1 MKTGIKNKQNSWA
14 FLKNCMPRAQRCRS
28 VCHLFGNPGDLESVS
43 SKNQESLR
51 WRQNQ
56 SGRLWLRTG
65 ILVGLVVTERSE
77 IYSLDCNNIRTL
89 IQHKAYIYIYMY
101 YMPYVR
107 YMYIWWYKSL
117 HALTTSFPWLSW
129 SIQKINW
136 TGAIRDTLQWI
147 NISHLKVAKRSRW
160 FFSSGFGCFCT
171 NPRPPKVGSLDSWW
185 SDSSVNLTCENPWD
199 FWRFLHTES
208 QKTSNFWYICNHLR
222 TSSEKS
228 RNDRK
233 KAGTLQMVP

>member
-1 MKTGIKNKQNSWA
+1 MKKGIKNKQNSWA

-28 VCHLFGNPGDLESVS
+28 VCHLFGNPEDLESVS

-89 IQHKAYIYIYMY
+89 IQHKAYIYIYVLY
-101 YMPYVR
+101 AICTIYV
-107 YMYIWWYKSL
+107 YIWWYKSL

-136 TGAIRDTLQWI
+136 TGAIRDTLQW
-147 NISHLKVAKRSRW
+147 
-160 FFSSGFGCFCT
+160 
-171 NPRPPKVGSLDSWW
+171 
-185 SDSSVNLTCENPWD
+185 
-199 FWRFLHTES
+199 
-208 QKTSNFWYICNHLR
+208 
-222 TSSEKS
+222 TSSEK
-228 RNDRK
+228 
-233 KAGTLQMVP
+233 VPMIFLFRFWMFLHQSQAAKSWFPRLLVVR

>member
-89 IQHKAYIYIYMY
+89 IQHKAYIYIYICIICHMY
-101 YMPYVR
+101 DICIYGGISLCTHWQLHFPGLAEVFKKSIELVR
-107 YMYIWWYKSL
+107 YVIPCSE
-117 HALTTSFPWLSW
+117 LTSP
-129 SIQKINW
+129 
-136 TGAIRDTLQWI
+136 
-147 NISHLKVAKRSRW
+147 ISR
-160 FFSSGFGCFCT
+160 
-171 NPRPPKVGSLDSWW
+171 
-185 SDSSVNLTCENPWD
+185 
-199 FWRFLHTES
+199 
-208 QKTSNFWYICNHLR
+208 
-222 TSSEKS
+222 
-228 RNDRK
+228 
-233 KAGTLQMVP
+233 